1 MAWRRFLDR
10 LLRRRAPPRQRD
22 VSDNDLLAPLRR
34 LAQDQ
39 GRSVDE
45 VTYDLL
51 ADSLTQHSPTPSSG
65 RLWMTL
71 TPREQDVAALVY
83 AGYPT
88 SKIAHLLGV
97 SVETVRSHIYH
108 ILRKVNLHSKVE
120 LNLAL
125 QQEGSDRRIRQ
136 RLEVLLSSPRPPD
149 ERG

>member
-22 VSDNDLLAPLRR
+22 VSDDDLLAPLRK

-39 GRSVDE
+39 GRSLDE

-51 ADSLTQHSPTPSSG
+51 ADSLTQRSPTPSAG
-65 RLWMTL
+65 RLWMMLTL
-71 TPREQDVAALVY
+71 REQDVAALVY

-88 SKIAHLLGV
+88 SKIAYQLGV
-97 SVETVRSHIYH
+97 SVETVRSHIRH
-108 ILRKVNLHSKVE
+108 ILSKVHLHSKVE
-120 LNLAL
+120 LKQAL
-125 QQEGSDRRIRQ
+125 QREGSDRLIRQ
-136 RLEVLLSSPRPPD
+136 RLEILLNPPRPPN